1 MYTQDH
7 NPELERLRALQES
20 ALSTTPHPEVPTWNY
35 HTINRAGSMFGLLIG
50 SWMFL
55 TFLARLLPDFAFIYG
70 ILAGAGLL
78 ACFYVAIAGHPNL
91 FTLVGITAFG
101 VIIATLLASWDLLLG
116 LFYHQGTAL
125 GKVAIVAVGF
135 ALSAGLFRVFFN
147 VRRPKAQQQTQ
158 VESQQTNSEK
168 AYDAAWQAY
177 LQQWTS
183 QSTDNPS

>member
-1 MYTQDH
+1 MYAEQH

-20 ALSTTPHPEVPTWNY
+20 AIATTPHPEVPTWNF
-35 HTINRAGSMFGLLIG
+35 HTLNRAGCMFGLLVS

-78 ACFYVAIAGHPNL
+78 ACFFVAIAGHPNL

-116 LFYHQGTAL
+116 LFYHQGTAV
-125 GKVAIVAVGF
+125 GKVAIVAIGF

-147 VRRPKAQQQTQ
+147 VRQPKAQQQTQ
-158 VESQQTNSEK
+158 SEQ

-177 LQQWTS
+177 LNQWTS
-183 QSTDNPS
+183 PPTDNRS

>member
-1 MYTQDH
+1 MYAEQH

-20 ALSTTPHPEVPTWNY
+20 AIATTSHPEVPTWNY
-35 HTINRAGSMFGLLIG
+35 HTINRAGSMFGLLVG

-55 TFLARLLPDFAFIYG
+55 TFLARLLPDFAFIYL
-70 ILAGAGLL
+70 ILTGAGLL

-101 VIIATLLASWDLLLG
+101 VTIATLLASWDLLLG
-116 LFYHQGTAL
+116 LFFYQGSPIW
-125 GKVAIVAVGF
+125 KFFIVAIGF
-135 ALSAGLFRVFFN
+135 VLSAGLFRVFFN
-147 VRRPKAQQQTQ
+147 VRQPKAQTQSQ
-158 VESQQTNSEK
+158 VESQQTNSEQ

-177 LQQWTS
+177 LNQWTS

>member
-1 MYTQDH
+1 MYAEQH

-20 ALSTTPHPEVPTWNY
+20 AFSTTPHPEVSTWNY
-35 HTINRAGSMFGLLIG
+35 HTLNRAGSMFGLLVG

-55 TFLARLLPDFAFIYG
+55 TFLARLLPDFAFIYL
-70 ILAGAGLL
+70 ILTGAGLL

-101 VIIATLLASWDLLLG
+101 VVIATLLASWDLLLG

-125 GKVAIVAVGF
+125 GKVAIVAIGF

-147 VRRPKAQQQTQ
+147 VRQPKQQAQAQ
-158 VESQQTNSEK
+158 VESQQAQSEQ
-168 AYDAAWQAY
+168 AYDAAWAAY
-177 LQQWTS
+177 LNQWTS
-183 QSTDNPS
+183 PPIDNRS

>member
-1 MYTQDH
+1 MYTHEH

-20 ALSTTPHPEVPTWNY
+20 AIAVAPHPEVPTWNF
-35 HTINRAGSMFGLLIG
+35 HTINRAGSRFGLLVG

-55 TFLARLLPDFAFIYG
+55 TFLARLLPDFAFIYV
-70 ILAGAGLL
+70 ILTGSGLL

-116 LFYHQGTAL
+116 LFYYQGSPIWKL
-125 GKVAIVAVGF
+125 LVVAMGF
-135 ALSAGLFRVFFN
+135 VLSVGLFRVFFN
-147 VRRPKAQQQTQ
+147 IRRPKQTSSQAQPQPHTQ
-158 VESQQTNSEK
+158 AEQ
-168 AYDAAWQAY
+168 AYDAAWAAY
-177 LQQWTS
+177 LNQWIS